1 MGDPKYSRKKSAR
14 PRNPW
19 QRNLLKEELEL
30 VGNFGLRN
38 KKELHVASTELSR
51 IRKQARQLLA
61 ATTEIRT
68 AREPI
73 LLSSLTRKGIVTED
87 ATLDNVLAL
96 NVSNFLERRLQTVV
110 LKKGLARTPHQSR
123 QLITHGHIAI
133 GENRITIPSYTVT
146 RNEEPLIKMTNNS
159 TFVLQ
164 EIAVKELKSDTYG
177 NPDEKEEVNGKV
189 EEKPAK
195 EAKAEEKPAKE
206 AKAEEKPAKE
216 AKAEKDIKPKEE
228 LTKK

>member
-30 VGNFGLRN
+30 VGSFGLRN

-51 IRKQARQLLA
+51 IGKQARQLLA

-68 AREPI
+68 AREPV
-73 LLSSLTRKGIVTED
+73 LLTSLSRKGIVTDD

-110 LKKGLARTPHQSR
+110 LRKGLARTPHQAR
-123 QLITHGHIAI
+123 QLVTHGHIAI
-133 GENRITIPSYTVT
+133 GNNRINIPSYTVT
-146 RNEEPLIKMTNNS
+146 RDEEPLVKITDGS

-164 EIAVKELKSDTYG
+164 EIVVPEPKSDTYG
-177 NPDEKEEVNGKV
+177 NPDEKEELESK
-189 EEKPAK
+189 EKPVDEKTEAK
-195 EAKAEEKPAKE
+195 EEVKEKTEAKE
-206 AKAEEKPAKE
+206 EVKEKTEAKE
-216 AKAEKDIKPKEE
+216 EVK
-228 LTKK
+228 